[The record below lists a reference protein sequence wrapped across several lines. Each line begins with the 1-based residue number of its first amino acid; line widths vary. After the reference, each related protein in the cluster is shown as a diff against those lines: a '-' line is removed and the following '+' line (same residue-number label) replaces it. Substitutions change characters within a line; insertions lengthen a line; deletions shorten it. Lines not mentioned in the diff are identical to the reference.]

1 VSVTPSPTSTIEI
14 VRQTSVGP
22 GLEDTESAV
31 WNVAQRDS
39 IISFL
44 PQKEQIRM
52 IHAALS
58 LGSEEGMKELRR
70 FLSNAGEIGMRG
82 SQSLMSDIKLTDPR
96 LGSNVGHAKGTI
108 VSRDSALVHFSAL
121 YQHLDILDGRTAL
134 FSIAKRVKLAAM
146 AQHRKSLISEATSK
160 KQAKATNFR
169 LLRAVWLHHDTIEN
183 PEDKA
188 INPTAH
194 DDWCKLRDRP
204 REGRLSFAVLDIFGG
219 EDAFLALL
227 PQLVPDRHIVRIP
240 AKVFKS

>member
-14 VRQTSVGP
+14 VRQTSVVP

-82 SQSLMSDIKLTDPR
+82 CESLMSDIKLTDPR

-108 VSRDSALVHFSAL
+108 FSAL
-121 YQHLDILDGRTAL
+121 YQHLDVLDGRTAL
-134 FSIAKRVKLAAM
+134 FSIAKRVKMAAM

-160 KQAKATNFR
+160 KQAKATN
-169 LLRAVWLHHDTIEN
+169 
-183 PEDKA
+183 
-188 INPTAH
+188 
-194 DDWCKLRDRP
+194 
-204 REGRLSFAVLDIFGG
+204 
-219 EDAFLALL
+219 
-227 PQLVPDRHIVRIP
+227 
-240 AKVFKS
+240 